1 MRRSAQNR
9 LASLWYHPRV
19 EPEIFVY
26 PPYEQPLVEAWG
38 RRFECAFVVLH
49 PFVRVPLEQSW
60 SAARQHLDDATILSE
75 GAKCSWAEVSSSS
88 GLRSCA
94 SINQALLTTLGALD
108 PMLADPMG
116 SNALQALIQSE
127 PVWPPTE
134 GRFEP
139 LLRGD
144 FLSVFERAGFSELL
158 HVPEFPQSDPVTRLR
173 IDALRNGQTPF
184 PAGGTLLAPDGSFL
198 FTVDWDSF
206 FTLFYGSHAF
216 VDAAVRALSLEGFY
230 ATANTFHAWFNYSM
244 GCATVTLS
252 PEHWP
257 GT

>member
-1 MRRSAQNR
+1 M
-9 LASLWYHPRV
+9 

-26 PPYEQPLVEAWG
+26 PPYEQPLIDAWD

-49 PFVRVPLEQSW
+49 PFVHVPIEHSW
-60 SAARQHLDDATILSE
+60 STAHQYPNDDAILAV
-75 GAKCSWAEVSSSS
+75 GARCSWAEISCRT

-94 SINQALLTTLGALD
+94 GINQALLTAIGALD
-108 PMLADPMG
+108 PTFADPAG
-116 SNALQALIQSE
+116 SSALQTLVRSDPI
-127 PVWPPTE
+127 WLPTE

-139 LLRGD
+139 LLRNN
-144 FLSVFERAGFSELL
+144 FLSIFERTGDAELL
-158 HVPEFPQSDPVTRLR
+158 HVPEFPQSDPVVRLR
-173 IDALRNGQTPF
+173 IDALRSGKTQF
-184 PAGGTLLAPDGSFL
+184 PAGGTLLAPDGSYL

-206 FTLFYGSHAF
+206 FTLFYGPRTF
-216 VDAAVRALSLEGFY
+216 VDEAVRALELEGFY